1 MDVGTLSG
9 LATSFRMVVLCARSK
24 WSKVKLINRIK
35 GSAQNITNKLAL
47 INNHNIF
54 IINSFSC
61 APAFDD
67 PNNTSYVVY
76 ILILGFIIPNIT
88 LIFTSTEVL
97 RLHKL
102 VS

>member
-1 MDVGTLSG
+1 MY
-9 LATSFRMVVLCARSK
+9 
-24 WSKVKLINRIK
+24 KLEFKLTRIDDH
-35 GSAQNITNKLAL
+35 
-47 INNHNIF
+47 INNNT
-54 IINSFSC
+54 INSFSC

-76 ILILGFIIPNIT
+76 ILILGFVIPNIT

-102 VS
+102 VSWLDSLQRLMYWIP

>member
-1 MDVGTLSG
+1 MHQIQAVLGKTNLSENVYVQ
-9 LATSFRMVVLCARSK
+9 SFFR
-24 WSKVKLINRIK
+24 
-35 GSAQNITNKLAL
+35 NKLTR
-47 INNHNIF
+47 IDDYKIF

-76 ILILGFIIPNIT
+76 ILILGFVIPNIT

-102 VS
+102 VSQLDSLQRIMRWI